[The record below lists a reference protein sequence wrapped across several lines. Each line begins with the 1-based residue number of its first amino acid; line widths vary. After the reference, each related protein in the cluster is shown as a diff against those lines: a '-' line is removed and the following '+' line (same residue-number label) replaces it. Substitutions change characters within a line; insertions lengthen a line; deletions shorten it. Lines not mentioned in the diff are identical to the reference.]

1 MPGLRITNHRG
12 RAVIA
17 FMVDERLRTVSV
29 IGVFY
34 GGQDY
39 ESVLEEDEG

>member
-29 IGVFY
+29 IGVFMAARITNR
-34 GGQDY
+34 
-39 ESVLEEDEG
+39 S